1 MRKIQTINSDWLFTG
16 PDGKKIPVNVPH
28 TWNAVDGQDGGND
41 YWRGTNKYDTTF
53 AGPDFNIEK
62 QCVYCNKEVN
72 IKKDD
77 YIGTQG
83 KDRRYRLAHRS
94 CYNDYLD
101 YIKKIWRG

>member
-1 MRKIQTINSDWLFTG
+1 MYIRRNLSPL
-16 PDGKKIPVNVPH
+16 
-28 TWNAVDGQDGGND
+28 
-41 YWRGTNKYDTTF
+41 
-53 AGPDFNIEK
+53 EK

-101 YIKKIWRG
+101 YIKKIWRR